1 MAYLFLQVKELE
13 WEKDIFYEMSL
24 DESICRF
31 NCKRLGDSD
40 HIGC

>member
-1 MAYLFLQVKELE
+1 MAYLFPQVKEPE
-13 WEKDIFYEMSL
+13 QEKDIFYEMSL
-24 DESICRF
+24 DKSISRG